1 MMLQRKAALLAGAG
15 LLVLAAPI
23 ALVAA
28 NPAAVV
34 APVAPA
40 PAPTAAPAPAE
51 TATPAGESASDGA
64 DADSEAG
71 SSSSSDSR
79 RLPTLEELEALDTD
93 ELDELFGLKP
103 TYDIPSAQ
111 RRATT
116 RVGILAEDEGGLPA
130 TSLARQPQSI
140 VRAALTGTQG
150 RLVSRWGHIA
160 LRRALASRLAAPEG
174 MSGVEFAGLRAQLLN
189 RMGEFGVARA
199 IAQDVDVD
207 VWNARLSNAAIDAYI
222 ATGDIVGACP
232 LTMLRAGYRDDV
244 EWQMLRSICSAYAG
258 EAARARNNLL
268 RLRDRQSGEDG
279 NVIDVLLAQRFAGA
293 AGLGNSAVTIEW
305 DDVDELTPWRYGLAA
320 ALGIDI
326 PDRLIDD
333 AGPYYQRVSASL
345 PALPLSQ
352 RVEGVR
358 RAAREGIF
366 SSSALID
373 VYAQGYA
380 ASREEGPLGTDA
392 ALLRAA
398 YVDPDPAARVTA
410 IRTLWGDAETIP
422 YDRQVLTAY
431 AAARIPANDG
441 FAADAGPLIAS
452 MLTAGLDRD
461 AARWREIVDEGDAG
475 WGLLAVGLP
484 GSSGQ
489 VSSGA
494 IDSYRDN
501 DATTGTRRTRMLVAG
516 LAGLGRISDGT
527 RNAWN
532 RDLDLELGRETR
544 WSALI
549 DRAGEVRNAALV
561 TMLMGVGMQ
570 GDDWSRMTPRH
581 LYHIVS
587 ALRRSGME
595 AEARMIAA
603 EALART

>member
-1 MMLQRKAALLAGAG
+1 M
-15 LLVLAAPI
+15 I
-23 ALVAA
+23 AFVRGPVAA
-28 NPAAVV
+28 VTLSSAVLEVGGVGLELMCTPGTLATLSPKVGTGQTATLPTSMVVREDSLTLFGFLDEDEKTCFELLQTASGVGPKLAQAMLAVLSPDDLRAAV
-34 APVAPA
+34 
-40 PAPTAAPAPAE
+40 
-51 TATPAGESASDGA
+51 
-64 DADSEAG
+64 
-71 SSSSSDSR
+71 
-79 RLPTLEELEALDTD
+79 
-93 ELDELFGLKP
+93 
-103 TYDIPSAQ
+103 
-111 RRATT
+111 
-116 RVGILAEDEGGLPA
+116 
-130 TSLARQPQSI
+130 
-140 VRAALTGTQG
+140 
-150 RLVSRWGHIA
+150 
-160 LRRALASRLAAPEG
+160 
-174 MSGVEFAGLRAQLLN
+174 
-189 RMGEFGVARA
+189 
-199 IAQDVDVD
+199 
-207 VWNARLSNAAIDAYI
+207 
-222 ATGDIVGACP
+222 
-232 LTMLRAGYRDDV
+232 
-244 EWQMLRSICSAYAG
+244 
-258 EAARARNNLL
+258 
-268 RLRDRQSGEDG
+268 SGEDVKTQTRVPG
-279 NVIDVLLAQRFAGA
+279 IGQKGAQRIILELKDRLGA
-293 AGLGNSAVTIEW
+293 PVGSRAVAAPRAEEPWRDQVRQGLQGLGWSAK
-305 DDVDELTPWRYGLAA
+305 DADRAVDEVAPGPGETP
-320 ALGIDI
+320 
-326 PDRLIDD
+326 
-333 AGPYYQRVSASL
+333 
-345 PALPLSQ
+345 
-352 RVEGVR
+352 
-358 RAAREGIF
+358 
-366 SSSALID
+366 D
-373 VYAQGYA
+373 V
-380 ASREEGPLGTDA
+380 A

-484 GSSGQ
+484 GNSGQ
-489 VSSGA
+489 VSSGE

-527 RNAWN
+527 RNAWD